1 MRSDIADALPRR
13 IETYPIAGTK
23 VKCLVPELVPS
34 SQMSHLSLA
43 QPNELEPPA
52 QSQSPFSVRREEVL
66 DVVETVFLRNG
77 LRPVRIAQLA
87 AEARC
92 SRRTLYELAASK
104 EELFLLVLDRI
115 MRRIARAGR
124 DAIREEHDPVKR
136 IVAMG
141 TIAANGLGVLSP
153 VFMQAV
159 HDYAPAKLLFEH
171 HIASARTTLEALISD
186 AIEQQRCR
194 PVDGSTMAE
203 AILALVLHFTDGER
217 ADSTSVAPATA
228 LALVFDL
235 FIAGAETR

>member
-1 MRSDIADALPRR
+1 MSYLSVARG
-13 IETYPIAGTK
+13 IEF
-23 VKCLVPELVPS
+23 
-34 SQMSHLSLA
+34 
-43 QPNELEPPA
+43 EPPA
-52 QSQSPFSVRREEVL
+52 ESESPSSLRREAVL
-66 DVVETVFLRNG
+66 DVVEAVFLRHG

-115 MRRIARAGR
+115 MRRIARDGR
-124 DAIREEHDPVKR
+124 DAISEEHDPVKR

-141 TIAANGLGVLSP
+141 TIATNGLGALSSP
-153 VFMQAV
+153 FMHVV

-171 HIASARTTLEALISD
+171 HIAAARTTLEALISD
-186 AIEQQRCR
+186 AIEQRR
-194 PVDGSTMAE
+194 FRRVDKSTMAE
-203 AILALVLHFTDGER
+203 TILALVLHFTDGER

-235 FIAGAETR
+235 FIAGAEAR